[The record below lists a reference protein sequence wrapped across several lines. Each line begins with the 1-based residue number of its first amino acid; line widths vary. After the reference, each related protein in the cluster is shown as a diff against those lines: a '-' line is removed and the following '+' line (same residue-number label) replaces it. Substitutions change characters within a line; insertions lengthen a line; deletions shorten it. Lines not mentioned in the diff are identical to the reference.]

1 MSSDASAT
9 EPLPVSPVDRQAEPG
24 HLKGLPTGDPAAGM
38 RLADLDIGEE
48 ARVGEYP
55 DENDYCQRLIRMGLI
70 PGTIIRLERRA
81 PLGDPVEI
89 RFRGYALVLR
99 PTEADCLRLEQP

>member
-1 MSSDASAT
+1 MNPATSSPDSTPAT
-9 EPLPVSPVDRQAEPG
+9 F
-24 HLKGLPTGDPAAGM
+24 K
-38 RLADLDIGEE
+38 LADLAIGEE

-55 DENDYCQRLIRMGLI
+55 EMNEYCERLIRMGLI
-70 PGTIIRLERRA
+70 PGTTIRLERLA

-99 PTEADCLRLEQP
+99 PSEAACLHLERS

>member
-1 MSSDASAT
+1 MTEEAAT
-9 EPLPVSPVDRQAEPG
+9 QPDR
-24 HLKGLPTGDPAAGM
+24 LK
-38 RLADLDIGEE
+38 LADLEIGEE

-55 DENDYCQRLIRMGLI
+55 EMTEYCERLIRMGLI
-70 PGTIIRLERRA
+70 PGTTIRLERAA

-99 PTEADCLRLEQP
+99 PSEADCLRLERP

>member
-1 MSSDASAT
+1 MTEEAATQPDRLKLSD
-9 EPLPVSPVDRQAEPG
+9 LG
-24 HLKGLPTGDPAAGM
+24 
-38 RLADLDIGEE
+38 IGEE

-55 DENDYCQRLIRMGLI
+55 EMTEYCERLIRMGLI
-70 PGTIIRLERRA
+70 PGTTIRLERAA

-99 PTEADCLRLEQP
+99 PSEADCLRLERP

>member
-1 MSSDASAT
+1 MTVSSSQPHD
-9 EPLPVSPVDRQAEPG
+9 PLRLTDLQI
-24 HLKGLPTGDPAAGM
+24 GD
-38 RLADLDIGEE
+38 E

-55 DENDYCQRLIRMGLI
+55 AASEYCDRLIRMGLI

-99 PTEADCLRLEQP
+99 PAEADCLRLERL

>member
-1 MSSDASAT
+1 MTQAASTAQRLKLSD
-9 EPLPVSPVDRQAEPG
+9 
-24 HLKGLPTGDPAAGM
+24 LKV
-38 RLADLDIGEE
+38 GEE

-55 DENDYCQRLIRMGLI
+55 EMTEYCERLIRMGLI
-70 PGTIIRLERRA
+70 PGTTIRLERLA

-99 PTEADCLRLEQP
+99 PSEAECLPLERL

>member
-1 MSSDASAT
+1 MTENAATQPERLKLSDL
-9 EPLPVSPVDRQAEPG
+9 E
-24 HLKGLPTGDPAAGM
+24 
-38 RLADLDIGEE
+38 IGEE

-55 DENDYCQRLIRMGLI
+55 EMTEYCERLIRMGLI
-70 PGTIIRLERRA
+70 PGTTIRLERAA

-99 PTEADCLRLEQP
+99 PSEADCLRLERP